1 MRTEVIL
8 PATDSAA
15 MLARVA
21 LNDAIPPPDLA
32 GRFDDARL
40 ALSEVVANAVVHGGL
55 RPDRDVLRLTIDNDD
70 DRFRA
75 EVEQATPAGDAH
87 PVDPWLHDPE
97 RPGGFGLHIVEATA
111 DEWGVDP
118 GPPGHVW
125 FEFRLEN
132 RSEPV
137 LAGDR
142 SSSALT

>member
-55 RPDRDVLRLTIDNDD
+55 RADRDVLRLTIDNDD

-87 PVDPWLHDPE
+87 RVEPRLDDRE
-97 RPGGFGLHIVEATA
+97 RPGG
-111 DEWGVDP
+111 
-118 GPPGHVW
+118 
-125 FEFRLEN
+125 
-132 RSEPV
+132 
-137 LAGDR
+137 
-142 SSSALT
+142 